1 MRKNYKTS
9 KHPNKIHIIQKYAK
23 KLTFKNCV
31 QIKKGRFAYLRW
43 KIRNKNLQNTD
54 ADKPSVVVAGF
65 VVGG

>member
-31 QIKKGRFAYLRW
+31 QIKKGQICLF
-43 KIRNKNLQNTD
+43 KVENPQ
-54 ADKPSVVVAGF
+54 
-65 VVGG
+65 